1 MDLKATYETGVLLVI
16 WENGGGK
23 KGRKPEL
30 LRSMVPR
37 KAKPRKQ
44 GMARWLSSQEHLL
57 LSQRTQVGFPTPPW
71 WLSAIYYA
79 SSRGCNALFW
89 PL

>member
-44 GMARWLSSQEHLL
+44 GMARWLSS
-57 LSQRTQVGFPTPPW
+57 
-71 WLSAIYYA
+71 
-79 SSRGCNALFW
+79 
-89 PL
+89 